1 MTSATYR
8 QSSRASPDLLARD
21 PQNRLLAR
29 GARGRLEAEQIR
41 DGTLRAAGLLSPKIG
56 GPSVYPPQAEGVS
69 EVAYGNPKWT
79 PSSGEDRFRR
89 GIYTFTRRT
98 APYAMAVNFDAPT
111 GESCLARRETSN
123 TPLQAL
129 TLLNDV
135 VFFESAQALGKVC
148 AAQSGAVEERA
159 RLLFR
164 RCLTRAPADEE
175 LQRLVQFFRVQQ
187 DRFARKEIDPA
198 KIASPGSG
206 NDAECA
212 AWTVLARVILNLDEA
227 ITKS

>member
-1 MTSATYR
+1 M
-8 QSSRASPDLLARD
+8 LARD

-29 GARGRLEAEQIR
+29 GPRGRLEAEQIR

-56 GPSVYPPQAEGVS
+56 GPSVYPPQVEGVS

-89 GIYTFTRRT
+89 GLYTFMRRT
-98 APYAMAVNFDAPT
+98 APYAMAVSFDAPT
-111 GESCLARRETSN
+111 GESCLARREISN

-135 VFFESAQALGKVC
+135 VFVEAARALGKLL
-148 AAQSGAVEERA
+148 AGQSGTVEARA

-164 RCLTRAPADEE
+164 RCLTRTPTDEE
-175 LQRLVQFFRVQQ
+175 LQRLVEFFRAQQ
-187 DRFARKEIDPA
+187 ERFARKEMDPA
-198 KIASPGSG
+198 TIAPGGAG
-206 NDAECA
+206 NDVECA
-212 AWTVLARVILNLDEA
+212 AWTVLARVVLNLDEA